1 MLFYINLLL
10 ILISLSCE
18 KSVVFLYENQNTNK
32 IAADKSI
39 DMHAC
44 ILQNTTFTVGVFF
57 FKETI
62 NFTQNHLFDKNN
74 EALWH
79 CMWCTHYS
87 GTPPYI
93 TRHFSA
99 SLTRQR
105 YSSVWVTPLWLESS
119 AATPDVNS
127 VGQCYWRIISIFAGH
142 NLPIWS
148 IYGAIV
154 IDRKYSQ
161 IQVF

>member
-1 MLFYINLLL
+1 MQVHV
-10 ILISLSCE
+10 C
-18 KSVVFLYENQNTNK
+18 FLRNTCK
-32 IAADKSI
+32 
-39 DMHAC
+39 
-44 ILQNTTFTVGVFF
+44 TFTIKRFL
-57 FKETI
+57 KKKTI
-62 NFTQNHLFDKNN
+62 IIHKIIIMTTNN
-74 EALWH
+74 KALWH
-79 CMWCTHYS
+79 CMWCTHF

-119 AATPDVNS
+119 TATPDVNS

-154 IDRKYSQ
+154 IDRKYPQ

>member
-1 MLFYINLLL
+1 MQVHV
-10 ILISLSCE
+10 C
-18 KSVVFLYENQNTNK
+18 FLRNTCK
-32 IAADKSI
+32 
-39 DMHAC
+39 
-44 ILQNTTFTVGVFF
+44 TFTIKRFLL
-57 FKETI
+57 KKPIIIHKIIIMIT
-62 NFTQNHLFDKNN
+62 KNK
-74 EALWH
+74 ALWH
-79 CMWCTHYS
+79 CMWCTHYF

-119 AATPDVNS
+119 TATPDVNS

-154 IDRKYSQ
+154 IDRKYPQ

>member
-74 EALWH
+74 EAL
-79 CMWCTHYS
+79 
-87 GTPPYI
+87 
-93 TRHFSA
+93 
-99 SLTRQR
+99 
-105 YSSVWVTPLWLESS
+105 
-119 AATPDVNS
+119 
-127 VGQCYWRIISIFAGH
+127 
-142 NLPIWS
+142 
-148 IYGAIV
+148 
-154 IDRKYSQ
+154 
-161 IQVF
+161 

>member
-1 MLFYINLLL
+1 MI
-10 ILISLSCE
+10 
-18 KSVVFLYENQNTNK
+18 TNNK
-32 IAADKSI
+32 
-39 DMHAC
+39 
-44 ILQNTTFTVGVFF
+44 
-57 FKETI
+57 
-62 NFTQNHLFDKNN
+62 
-74 EALWH
+74 ALWH
-79 CMWCTHYS
+79 CMWCTHYF

-119 AATPDVNS
+119 TATPDVNS

-154 IDRKYSQ
+154 IDRKYPQ
-161 IQVF
+161 IQVFWINREIPRDSSRPQPRPLVVGASGRINGSGRRLVIVIKITYNWSF